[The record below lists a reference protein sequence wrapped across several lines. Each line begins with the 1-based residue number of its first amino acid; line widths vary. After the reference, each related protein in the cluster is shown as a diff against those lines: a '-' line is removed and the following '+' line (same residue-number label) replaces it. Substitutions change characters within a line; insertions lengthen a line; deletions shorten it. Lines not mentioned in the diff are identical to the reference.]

1 MVVSST
7 LRLPNIATRIGAPG
21 FRRTGRRR
29 QSAFRLSGVAQA
41 GLEGVEHE
49 GCQSSATG
57 RFGKSQKVLNS
68 ADCGAARS
76 GSDVSS
82 VLCRWFGTVAQ
93 DRLAD
98 ILIVGVAGLD
108 LLRDGVHVAK
118 PPLELVGAEH

>member
-21 FRRTGRRR
+21 VRRTARRR

-49 GCQSSATG
+49 GCRSSATG

-68 ADCGAARS
+68 DCLQIAGPQRS

-108 LLRDGVHVAK
+108 LLRDGVHV
-118 PPLELVGAEH
+118 